1 MDTELDRRLYEI
13 ARAQFGLIHR
23 RQAQESGATR
33 PQLRH
38 RVDSGEWER
47 LEGGLLRRTGS
58 PVSSRQTALAAV
70 LGTGEGAVLAE
81 SSAGAVWHLP
91 GARLLPAHVMIGS
104 LTGRTASTGAVLHR
118 TTHLPPHH
126 VTRVDGLPVLTPS
139 RLLFHLAAARSI
151 ERMAFLTDK
160 AWSRRLVSGRSLH
173 AMCDELS
180 EHGRDGM
187 KVMREVLVDRPIG
200 YVPPESN
207 LEARVQQLAVD
218 HGLPEMRR
226 QVELGGR
233 EWLGRVDF
241 VAVDLPLV
249 VFVDGERWHSSVLD
263 RAADAKQQTGL
274 EAAGFVVVRVLEH
287 EVWYDHP
294 AIVRRIR
301 EGANKARRVRYERR
315 SGHTRGSVA

>member
-47 LEGGLLRRTGS
+47 LAGGVLRRTGS
-58 PVSSRQTALAAV
+58 PCVGSPDRAGGRARHRRGRGPGGVQRRSRV
-70 LGTGEGAVLAE
+70 
-81 SSAGAVWHLP
+81 
-91 GARLLPAHVMIGS
+91 
-104 LTGRTASTGAVLHR
+104 
-118 TTHLPPHH
+118 
-126 VTRVDGLPVLTPS
+126 
-139 RLLFHLAAARSI
+139 
-151 ERMAFLTDK
+151 
-160 AWSRRLVSGRSLH
+160 
-173 AMCDELS
+173 CDELS